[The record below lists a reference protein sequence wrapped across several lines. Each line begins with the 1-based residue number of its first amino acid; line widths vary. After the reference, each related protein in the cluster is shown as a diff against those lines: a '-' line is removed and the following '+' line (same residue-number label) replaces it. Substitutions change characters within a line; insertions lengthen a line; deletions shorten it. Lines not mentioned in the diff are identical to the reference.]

1 MQTLN
6 KDISQKNLKQ
16 LYLLYGEESYLIR
29 TYKKRLRE
37 TAIGDDTMNFTYL
50 EGKEIVFHEVK
61 EAVEAMPFFGD
72 HRLVM
77 LENSGIFKGA
87 SQGGWD
93 GLFESIPET
102 TYLIFVEKEVDKRNK
117 LFKLVSKKGY
127 AAELSHPNARLLEDW
142 AGKLFAAQ
150 NCRIEPNALSLF
162 VQMCSD
168 SMERMQTEIMKLADY
183 SLGHETITVAD
194 VEAVTAPHIANRIFD
209 MIENVAAGRERE
221 ALELYYDLAAL
232 HEESMRIHYLIARH
246 FNQLLSVKSMMD
258 GGSTK
263 ENIAAKLKL
272 APFIAGKLMRQAR
285 AFTAKQLEEYLTL
298 CVSSDEAIKT
308 GNLNATLSVELLIIT
323 IARRERALDSVRK

>member
-6 KDISQKNLKQ
+6 KDISRKSLKQ
-16 LYLLYGEESYLIR
+16 IYLLYGEETYLIR

-37 TAIGDDTMNFTYL
+37 AMVGDDTMNFTYA
-50 EGKEIVFHEVK
+50 EGKEIALHEIK
-61 EAVEAMPFFGD
+61 DAAEAMPFFGD

-77 LENSGIFKGA
+77 LENSGLFKGA

-93 GLFESIPET
+93 ALLEGIPET
-102 TYLIFVEKEVDKRNK
+102 TYLVFVEKEVDKRNK

-127 AAELSHPNARLLEDW
+127 AAELSHPSVRLLEDW
-142 AGKLFAAQ
+142 AGKLFAARE
-150 NCRIEPNALSLF
+150 CRIEPDALSLF

-168 SMERMQTEIMKLADY
+168 SMERMQTEIIKLSDY
-183 SLGHETITVAD
+183 SVGHAQITVAD
-194 VEAVTAPHIANRIFD
+194 VEAVTAPHIANRVFD
-209 MIENVAAGRERE
+209 MIENVAAGRERD

-263 ENIAAKLKL
+263 EHIAAKLKL

-308 GNLNATLSVELLIIT
+308 GNLNATLSVELLIVT
-323 IARRERALDSVRK
+323 IARRERALDGVRQ